1 MWIKIWKTRALL
13 IFIQLFA
20 LIVVLLIGKTQWLDN
35 KSNSADATWS
45 QITNTQLQL
54 EKKQTDKFQQ
64 IPSNSINTT
73 KAELNLNY
81 RPKYEIA
88 WAHPSNYGER
98 FSQDISGVPISNQ
111 PIIVLHETVNSASS
125 AINFFQTPHADENKQ
140 ASYHTL
146 IKLDGTILY
155 IIPPEKRAFGAANSV
170 FDGPNGPETV
180 KTHPKFPPSVN
191 NFAYHTAFET
201 PLDGRN
207 HAQIHSGYTD
217 AQYHSLAWL
226 IAQSN
231 VPDNR
236 ITTHQAVD
244 RSGNRIDPRNFDFK
258 RFLKLL
264 HSYRQLNI
272 EKT

>member
-1 MWIKIWKTRALL
+1 MWIKIWKTRGLL

-20 LIVVLLIGKTQWLDN
+20 LTVVLLIGKLEWLDK
-35 KSNSADATWS
+35 KSNPADATWS

-54 EKKQTDKFQQ
+54 EKTQAEEFKPN
-64 IPSNSINTT
+64 PSSTINTT
-73 KAELNLNY
+73 KVGLNLNY

-98 FSQDISGVPISNQ
+98 FSQDINGIPISNQ

-125 AINFFQTPHADENKQ
+125 AINFFQTPHADEKKQ

-170 FDGPNGPETV
+170 FNGSNGSETV
-180 KTHPKFPPSVN
+180 KTHPKFAPSVN

-201 PLDGRN
+201 PPDGRN
-207 HAQIHSGYTD
+207 HARIHSGYTD

-226 IAQSN
+226 IAQSS

-244 RSGNRIDPRNFDFK
+244 RSGNRIDPRSFDLK
-258 RFLKLL
+258 KFLKLL
-264 HSYRQLNI
+264 HSYRRLDT